1 MGFVIGIIVLGLVFV
16 VGIVSLSHRFEM
28 KKMEMSAKLKNL
40 STNTEKRVEQLEKD
54 NINLRKRIENLEAI
68 IVERDMQLNTGL
80 DDFQESTDTL
90 PSNNQMGQKLN
101 FPSLICFSC
110 SFSASY
116 ATFHVNEKKLNPS
129 G

>member
-90 PSNNQMGQKLN
+90 PSNNQIQKDME
-101 FPSLICFSC
+101 S
-110 SFSASY
+110 
-116 ATFHVNEKKLNPS
+116 
-129 G
+129 